1 MLGVSRSLLIGYFLL
16 FCQLLGLCHAED
28 YDGPTQLERLDHVP
42 HDLLGKDDAHQMH
55 MPDPMRNLNYHFVKI
70 EGKPQGSV
78 RAPTEA
84 FVEELRRR
92 KVDTV
97 CFLDPVSSD
106 EHRII
111 QFFESRGFKVQTE
124 FRNEFNELI
133 NKEPSQKLHSNVKL
147 SQFLEE
153 GTYTGVLFYE
163 TKGNTKTATVFSRIW
178 GYESVRLF
186 DATGRAFWSQSIQRI
201 RIRPLFLQLLFGITE
216 KQAKEAVKAE
226 RIIVNSSS
234 PYRPLWDHGRRNRF
248 DAEGR
253 TFVPRKSMVP
263 EISLPPMS
271 RGPVTAADA
280 AVVREYLAELRSRDA
295 RNPPW
300 KLVQGAAGGQP
311 VHNPPGGPPIHVA
324 AGGQP
329 SSSHARPDTHGQ
341 DKPNEGPPKKIW
353 RPWDDAADAAVLQTG
368 TSSKDTAQSRN
379 PPDGVEGQSSA
390 SHNRHDESNA
400 EPKQLASE
408 PERHDTGSEPEHNNC
423 KRDQACHRR
432 TFKTQCQL
440 FRRGNSLYRRARGG
454 GRGQSGARG
463 SSSQGY
469 QSNYGQGYRLSS
481 SRSRGSSAARAS
493 SPQRPGVDSG
503 DSFPEYRGGEF
514 WENAGRGSEKSAA
527 RPSPANGQSR
537 ANPSRGGKSN
547 YCVADDLSNLAA
559 EAFLFAIDM
568 AAKAER
574 PGSSGSNGNNG
585 PKDTNN
591 GPTWEPEQLD
601 DKNTPDAPFW
611 QPPKSIVDS
620 KVPPAVAEWVEKYKK
635 MRVQGEKALDD
646 LIPQV
651 MEDRD
656 FAYKTYYLQDRTLSI
671 ILKNDLQ
678 ISCDAPS
685 GTSTDIDLDTC
696 SFAPLPQAQDYAAEE
711 VERKKAKS
719 EEGILDVA
727 DDERPQA

>member
-280 AVVREYLAELRSRDA
+280 AVARLGGSLSTTHQEGHPSMSRLEGSLVRPMLARTRMAKINQTKDPRRRSGDPGMMLPMLRYCKLALLVKTPLSPETLRTGWRDKAARLIIDTMSQTPSPSSLPLNPNGMILGANLNTTTASATRLAIGERSRPNANYFAEGTAYIDAPEVGAVDKAEL
-295 RNPPW
+295 
-300 KLVQGAAGGQP
+300 
-311 VHNPPGGPPIHVA
+311 
-324 AGGQP
+324 
-329 SSSHARPDTHGQ
+329 
-341 DKPNEGPPKKIW
+341 E
-353 RPWDDAADAAVLQTG
+353 AVLA
-368 TSSKDTAQSRN
+368 KDINRTTAR
-379 PPDGVEGQSSA
+379 
-390 SHNRHDESNA
+390 
-400 EPKQLASE
+400 
-408 PERHDTGSEPEHNNC
+408 
-423 KRDQACHRR
+423 
-432 TFKTQCQL
+432 
-440 FRRGNSLYRRARGG
+440 
-454 GRGQSGARG
+454 
-463 SSSQGY
+463 
-469 QSNYGQGYRLSS
+469 
-481 SRSRGSSAARAS
+481 
-493 SPQRPGVDSG
+493 
-503 DSFPEYRGGEF
+503 
-514 WENAGRGSEKSAA
+514 
-527 RPSPANGQSR
+527 
-537 ANPSRGGKSN
+537 
-547 YCVADDLSNLAA
+547 
-559 EAFLFAIDM
+559 
-568 AAKAER
+568 
-574 PGSSGSNGNNG
+574 
-585 PKDTNN
+585 
-591 GPTWEPEQLD
+591 
-601 DKNTPDAPFW
+601 
-611 QPPKSIVDS
+611 
-620 KVPPAVAEWVEKYKK
+620 
-635 MRVQGEKALDD
+635 
-646 LIPQV
+646 
-651 MEDRD
+651 
-656 FAYKTYYLQDRTLSI
+656 
-671 ILKNDLQ
+671 
-678 ISCDAPS
+678 
-685 GTSTDIDLDTC
+685 DID
-696 SFAPLPQAQDYAAEE
+696 
-711 VERKKAKS
+711 
-719 EEGILDVA
+719 
-727 DDERPQA
+727 